1 MKEFLIL
8 WVLGSLLAL
17 GLWIYMVSVNREE
30 LSRKGYNYIKGV
42 ADILLV
48 SITSWLSIPFILTMI
63 YFFKEKPS
71 PKWLTDVMVY
81 LSLGYLWLGDVFKA
95 FKRGKIYKNSSC
107 GIK

>member
-1 MKEFLIL
+1 MKEFLIFWL
-8 WVLGSLLAL
+8 IGSLFAL
-17 GLWIYMVSVNREE
+17 GLWAYMVSSNKEE
-30 LSRKGYNYIKGV
+30 LSRKGYNHIKSI

-71 PKWLTDVMVY
+71 PKWLTDVMVH

-107 GIK
+107 STK